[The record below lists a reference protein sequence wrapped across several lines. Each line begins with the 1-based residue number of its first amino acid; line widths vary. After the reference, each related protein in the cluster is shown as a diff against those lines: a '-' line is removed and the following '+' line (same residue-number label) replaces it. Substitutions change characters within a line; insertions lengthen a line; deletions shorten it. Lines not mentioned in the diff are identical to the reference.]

1 MIAYPKTDGSRKS
14 VYGKNEIVVDYDK
27 GIDIQH
33 VMASGT
39 LPEFYKYAKVPI
51 HAKDKQEDECS
62 TSNPKKIN
70 GNNEDIRYF
79 FDGGWLSN
87 TPFRELLASHQD
99 YWKNKPN
106 GGNIPDL
113 DVYIVNV
120 RRSKFGGVKLRE
132 DYDGVKEKDS

>member
-1 MIAYPKTDGSRKS
+1 MIVYPKTDGSRKS
-14 VYGKNEIVVDYDK
+14 VYGKFKNEIVIDYNK

-51 HAKDKQEDECS
+51 YAKDTQADEYS

-79 FDGGWLSN
+79 LMVDGSVIPRLETISLSS
-87 TPFRELLASHQD
+87 RLL
-99 YWKNKPN
+99 
-106 GGNIPDL
+106 
-113 DVYIVNV
+113 
-120 RRSKFGGVKLRE
+120 E
-132 DYDGVKEKDS
+132 E